1 MCSVMVR
8 YPENGLPNK
17 ELKDMGPLG
26 EEYSRTVEEQGHLCI
41 YVLGLLQQSA
51 MNRVA

>member
-1 MCSVMVR
+1 MVR

-26 EEYSRTVEEQGHLCI
+26 EEYSRTVEEQGQRPCI
-41 YVLGLLQQSA
+41 NVLGLLQQSA
-51 MNRVA
+51 MNQVA